1 MGSDQAGSTGKHDS
15 HPVPVNVHETLTK
28 SRRCA
33 SFFCAVAELNTA
45 PRYYSIGTV
54 VRRTGL
60 SEHTLRV
67 WERRYQVVAPERSRG
82 RHRRYSEHDV
92 RRLQLLRAAQRGG
105 SSIAEL
111 APLTDAQIIGFLQQA
126 ENGAAAANLEAQV
139 GACEQA
145 VERLDPWLLTDI
157 LTRTVAS
164 FGHVAVAESLIVP
177 VMQRIGRR
185 WADGELEPHHEHLAS
200 AAFRTFLGAALA
212 QQRPARGAPAAVA
225 GTLSGEQHELGILTA
240 AVVAAVEG
248 WRAVYLGTDTPAR
261 CVVATLAAHRPG
273 AVLIGFTRSPVPRTR
288 LQALQVVVGSV
299 PAGAVVLCGG
309 AGAHAAHRAIE
320 ACGAVVADLG
330 GIRATLSM
338 RLTASAPRAEP
349 AWRKR

>member
-1 MGSDQAGSTGKHDS
+1 M
-15 HPVPVNVHETLTK
+15 
-28 SRRCA
+28 
-33 SFFCAVAELNTA
+33 AESGVA

-92 RRLQLLRAAQRGG
+92 RRLQLLRAAQRDG

-111 APLTDAQIIGFLQQA
+111 APLTDSQIIGLLQQA
-126 ENGAAAANLEAQV
+126 GNGSAPANLETHAD
-139 GACEQA
+139 ACEQA
-145 VERLDPWLLTDI
+145 VERLDPWLLNDI

-164 FGHVAVAESLIVP
+164 FGHVAVAESLIAP

-185 WADGELEPHHEHLAS
+185 WADGDLEPHHEHLAS

-225 GTLSGEQHELGILTA
+225 GTLDGEPHELGTLAA
-240 AVVAAVEG
+240 AVVAAAEG
-248 WRAVYLGTDTPAR
+248 WRVLYLGTDTPAR
-261 CVVATLAAHRPG
+261 CMVATLAAHRAG
-273 AVLIGFTRSPVPRTR
+273 AVLIGFTRSPVPQTR
-288 LQALQVVVGSV
+288 LQALEVVVGSV
-299 PAGAVVLCGG
+299 PAGAIVLCGG
-309 AGAHAAHRAIE
+309 AGAHAARHAIE
-320 ACGAVVADLG
+320 ARGAVVADLG
-330 GIRATLSM
+330 GTRATLRM
-338 RLTASAPRAEP
+338 RLTASDPAAEP
-349 AWRKR
+349 AWRKRA

>member
-1 MGSDQAGSTGKHDS
+1 M
-15 HPVPVNVHETLTK
+15 
-28 SRRCA
+28 
-33 SFFCAVAELNTA
+33 AESNAA

-92 RRLQLLRAAQRGG
+92 RRLQLLRAAQRDG

-111 APLTDAQIIGFLQQA
+111 APLTDTQIIGLLQQA
-126 ENGAAAANLEAQV
+126 TNGSAPANLQTQAD
-139 GACEQA
+139 ACERA
-145 VERLDPWLLTDI
+145 VERLDPWLLSDI

-164 FGHVAVAESLIVP
+164 VGHVAVAESLIAP

-185 WADGELEPHHEHLAS
+185 WADGDLEPHHEHLAS

-225 GTLSGEQHELGILTA
+225 GTLSCESHELGTLAA
-240 AVVAAVEG
+240 AVVAAAEG
-248 WRAVYLGTDTPAR
+248 WRVIYLGPDTPAR
-261 CVVATLAAHRPG
+261 CMLATLAAHHAG

-288 LQALQVVVGSV
+288 LQALEVVVSSV
-299 PAGAVVLCGG
+299 PADAVVLCGG
-309 AGAHAAHRAIE
+309 PGAHAARRAIE
-320 ACGAVVADLG
+320 ARGAVVADLG
-330 GIRATLSM
+330 RTRATL
-338 RLTASAPRAEP
+338 RLRFASGSPAAEP
-349 AWRKR
+349 AWRKRA

>member
-1 MGSDQAGSTGKHDS
+1 M
-15 HPVPVNVHETLTK
+15 
-28 SRRCA
+28 
-33 SFFCAVAELNTA
+33 AELNAA

-111 APLTDAQIIGFLQQA
+111 APLTDSQIVGLLQEA
-126 ENGAAAANLEAQV
+126 GNGSAPANLETQA

-157 LTRTVAS
+157 LTRTAAS
-164 FGHVAVAESLIVP
+164 FGHVAVAESLIAP

-185 WADGELEPHHEHLAS
+185 WADGDLEPHHEHLAS

-225 GTLSGEQHELGILTA
+225 GTLSGEPHELGILAA
-240 AVVAAVEG
+240 AVVAAAEG
-248 WRAVYLGTDTPAR
+248 WRVIYLGTDTPAR
-261 CVVATLAAHRPG
+261 CMVATLAAHRAG
-273 AVLIGFTRSPVPRTR
+273 AVLIGFTRTPVPRTR
-288 LQALQVVVGSV
+288 LQALQAVVGSV
-299 PAGAVVLCGG
+299 PADAIVLCGG
-309 AGAHAAHRAIE
+309 AGAHAARRAIE
-320 ACGAVVADLG
+320 ARGAVVADLG
-330 GIRATLSM
+330 GTRATLRM
-338 RLTASAPRAEP
+338 RLMASVPAAEP
-349 AWRKR
+349 AWRKQA